1 MQAGP
6 LPAQAVFG
14 VSPPVTG
21 PHPEGEPPLH
31 ISCDRLEWSILLH
44 VRLPGA
50 KTGKILNN
58 RSLQMDSLYNTLV
71 SLLGGGLSGWIIA
84 SHQKRLDRRD
94 EEERR
99 KANDEIE
106 RMREERRRAT
116 ETEISEIKASLNEL
130 SKSLKAHADK
140 DKADVI
146 LNELK
151 NISGEQSTQSAM
163 MTNISG
169 EVKQLL
175 VADGVRKEK
184 IDSLERYIKGVD
196 TSLREHQRNHP
207 GGK

>member
-151 NISGEQSTQSAM
+151 NISGEQSTLSAM
-163 MTNISG
+163 VTNISG

-196 TSLREHQRNHP
+196 TSLREHKRNHP